1 MRHSHYWDSKKCQAL
16 WQAILALKTLEE
28 CRKFFRDLCTLE
40 EIIAMADRWQ
50 AAKMIAQKD
59 DYRAIAK
66 KVGMSTT
73 TVTRV
78 AHWLTHGEG
87 GYRLILKRMGL
98 K

>member
-1 MRHSHYWDSKKCQAL
+1 MRHSHYWDARKCGEL
-16 WQAILALKTLEE
+16 WQAILKLKTPEE
-28 CRKFFRDLCTLE
+28 CRKFFRDLCTVE

-50 AAKMIAQKD
+50 AAKMITKKE

-66 KVGMSTT
+66 RIGMSTT

-87 GYRLILKRMGL
+87 GYSLILKRLGI